1 MLERVM
7 HIIIKT
13 LAYIFIL
20 LLFVLLFVR
29 MRMSGFGRAIFE
41 DKAKNKPQEARETV
55 LVVEEKES
63 LLDISKDLAEQGIV
77 DNAYLFAIS
86 LRCMNGYE
94 NIRPGEYRVSSSTK
108 PSDILKQ
115 LTHEEEK
122 LQ

>member
-29 MRMSGFGRAIFE
+29 MSGFGRAIFE
-41 DKAKNKPQEARETV
+41 DKAKNKPQEAIETV

-86 LRCMNGYE
+86 LRCMRISVRE
-94 NIRPGEYRVSSSTK
+94 NIGFLLPRSRQIY
-108 PSDILKQ
+108 
-115 LTHEEEK
+115 
-122 LQ
+122 

>member
-29 MRMSGFGRAIFE
+29 MSGFGRAIFE
-41 DKAKNKPQEARETV
+41 DKPQEAIETV

>member
-20 LLFVLLFVR
+20 LLFVLLFV
-29 MRMSGFGRAIFE
+29 RMSGFGRAIFE

-63 LLDISKDLAEQGIV
+63 HLAEQGIV

>member
-29 MRMSGFGRAIFE
+29 MSGFGRAIFE
-41 DKAKNKPQEARETV
+41 DKAKNKPQEAIETV

-77 DNAYLFAIS
+77 DNEYPSGRIS
-86 LRCMNGYE
+86 GFFF
-94 NIRPGEYRVSSSTK
+94 
-108 PSDILKQ
+108 
-115 LTHEEEK
+115 HEAVRYIK
-122 LQ
+122 TVNP

>member
-29 MRMSGFGRAIFE
+29 MSGFGRAIFE
-41 DKAKNKPQEARETV
+41 DKAKNKPH
-55 LVVEEKES
+55 
-63 LLDISKDLAEQGIV
+63 ISKDLAEQGIV